1 VPIDGVRHIIGGDV
15 GVERLD
21 VARDEPDK
29 TVVLRGWWEVELV
42 ELNEESRGVLKD
54 GRLV

>member
-1 VPIDGVRHIIGGDV
+1 MPIDGVRHIIGGDV

-29 TVVLRGWWEVELV
+29 TVVLRGWEVELV